1 MIEAKQGHHRDSKMY
16 SQLKILSQCFQ
27 IPVLNFKNYI
37 FSLQQDVEKWNFY
50 KLSQEVELHQPL
62 NVKFASMKET
72 WSNLLVTVLVPL
84 VWSMPL
90 VWKHGC
96 PQVTHGSANFASMTL
111 MFISGTEHFQRF
123 VINCTMNPKG
133 FNYIFFP
140 FFQWIKGLNGQDR
153 LFCYLLFTLLLLF
166 AFVIFIVFHFNEEKP
181 SGILLVL
188 AFLILVV
195 YTLYE
200 TGERYQ

>member
-1 MIEAKQGHHRDSKMY
+1 M
-16 SQLKILSQCFQ
+16 
-27 IPVLNFKNYI
+27 NFKHYI

-62 NVKFASMKET
+62 NVKFVSMKET

-123 VINCTMNPKG
+123 VINCTMNPKDLIT
-133 FNYIFFP
+133 YFFH
-140 FFQWIKGLNGQDR
+140 FFSGSRVWTDKIDYSAIY
-153 LFCYLLFTLLLLF
+153 YLLSYFFLRLSSSSS
-166 AFVIFIVFHFNEEKP
+166 FISMRRNPVVFYL
-181 SGILLVL
+181 S
-188 AFLILVV
+188 
-195 YTLYE
+195 
-200 TGERYQ
+200 